1 MASRNESRYTNVY
14 KHSLFVGGGDSKGK
28 QLLGDFHFYHLTRCF
43 PQMSSRFFCSFL
55 SSKQSLSPL
64 WILFQTVLACHV
76 TQYLPPPLHVFV
88 ILVPSLTDQTFSFF
102 FFKQVDFLDG
112 RFSDNTDQQVALV
125 IKRTTDFYVKS
136 YAKTACTIFAS
147 TEEAQILSDDD
158 EVMLNVLGCRLT
170 Y

>member
-1 MASRNESRYTNVY
+1 M
-14 KHSLFVGGGDSKGK
+14 
-28 QLLGDFHFYHLTRCF
+28 
-43 PQMSSRFFCSFL
+43 
-55 SSKQSLSPL
+55 
-64 WILFQTVLACHV
+64 
-76 TQYLPPPLHVFV
+76 
-88 ILVPSLTDQTFSFF
+88 TDQTFSFF

-158 EVMLNVLGCRLT
+158 DEVMLNVVGCRLT